1 MNKET
6 EIIKEQ
12 LNNISENLRKY
23 VLGNSW
29 SEAVNRISRQNNILE
44 DGAVSLENEVLFV
57 LICLEPPRDFVENI
71 KRELALDESA
81 ARRIADSVN
90 GAVFASVMK
99 DIKTYWQNIPNEIPE
114 EIPKE
119 EPIKPYDSFE
129 QTILRQAQA
138 MRVAQA
144 PSNLPGA
151 RPVEAPQQHPISN
164 DPYREPVE

>member
-23 VLGNSW
+23 VLSNSW

-44 DGAVSLENEVLFV
+44 GGAVGLENEVMFV
-57 LICLEPPRDFVENI
+57 LICLEPPKDFVENI
-71 KRELALDESA
+71 KKEIGLDENT

-90 GAVFASVMK
+90 GAVFAPVMK

-144 PSNLPGA
+144 PNNLPGA
-151 RPVEAPQQHPISN
+151 RPVEAPKQESSGA
-164 DPYREPVE
+164 DPYREPV